1 MRRLRIGATTFHH
14 GSSPSFQ
21 FTCGPPQDC
30 RRLQHAHNIAFYYFV
45 IPSSFQWHGSSLHPR
60 HRMKRSL
67 ANSKPQ
73 PASFTSWA
81 GKPIL
86 FFFYL
91 SVLHW
96 LFPTSF
102 LFPQWPEKHFY
113 VWHRIK
119 SQALSTTT
127 TRIFG
132 ASVARPGQWSS
143 FSCTR
148 HQVLVGGIIGLLWSV
163 NPSQMSCFFFFY

>member
-1 MRRLRIGATTFHH
+1 
-14 GSSPSFQ
+14 
-21 FTCGPPQDC
+21 
-30 RRLQHAHNIAFYYFV
+30 
-45 IPSSFQWHGSSLHPR
+45 
-60 HRMKRSL
+60 MKRSV

-86 FFFYL
+86 FCFFT

-113 VWHRIK
+113 IWHRIK

-163 NPSQMSCFFFFY
+163 NPSQMSCFFSFIKAPGCHSGFFLFFELSTNTPPPSLDFLGPWSLKDVIHISWPWQDWKPLCLLLTSFNCMQI